1 MKESYLEDEN
11 CEFER
16 KETKENRTKS
26 KIKEYFK
33 KNDSLIKK
41 NFNNFL
47 IFIGLGQIWSTE
59 SEQKLLWDRI
69 VSYTINKNNVDYEAV
84 LCGISDF
91 FEEEEDE
98 IYDENNKSNDNDS
111 LIDIDLQSLHMKSNL
126 LEDESIKD
134 NNNENCIDE
143 FINSIKD
150 KQEIIYGIKF
160 INEIYFNKYLECDN
174 LDVPFMIN
182 KDNIFNEIQ
191 KKYKFINIPH
201 DILEKYF
208 NYIKSDSIDGK
219 DEFFI
224 DKSFIKYI
232 NVILNNENEDNKSKY
247 STKSLYSNPS
257 INFINNKISL
267 NLEKLSLM
275 DSYINICIEAMIDFS
290 NNRSFLELAK
300 KYVQNYI
307 NNIKN
312 SIYNEIKMKEN
323 KYEEKIAIIH
333 HNTDNYQDKNENIV
347 IENCKLKKQ
356 NELLIKENLSLAK
369 ELEELNLQKENK
381 ENENDQKQ
389 KKRKSLTPRKSNDG
403 QNNLP
408 KTKNIIFIPPLKFK
422 EQNSDRNNLISTE
435 HSNELSKVDTLKN
448 ENSNFNLSKSKLYVA
463 KPSSILQ
470 GNGTSS
476 FNDIC
481 FDELTN
487 SQFNFSPNINNITD
501 QFLLD
506 TTRLCNEGE
515 EDKEEQQSNKA
526 KKNEKDKY
534 SGFNSQRNLSKK
546 KYNNLN
552 DSLNSDISRIKSDEN
567 DENDEFYDNYDEEI
581 DFGQNINNKYTT
593 YLSDNNI
600 RYTDVN
606 KNKKANKNI
615 NNYNRAL
622 TMNGSNNISNNLMKK
637 RQKYSNED
645 IFYGYVNKTVKDF
658 YDFKYLNHVHKV
670 ERLLSR
676 NNDELINNEFFSD
689 EIYAYFLNSKKKKV
703 ILLLTYKAFY
713 FLKNDESLELIL
725 RKSNNSLESMIVSTK
740 NFNLVL
746 LSFNGGTDIII
757 ETYLRID
764 FLKFFQKIINK
775 GKFSK
780 NLNITSS
787 NQFFFHKRNGTLENV
802 PTIKNKTFII
812 TPNFENAHKVGI
824 LLKYKESFFS
834 GAFQEKLVVLSSIGL
849 MYFDENNKTPKAII
863 PIIGTTIKFIVVQV
877 NKLIFCLKMKTINDD
892 VYIFGSLKKK
902 EIFDWMKKL
911 AYFKKVYHMKMKE
924 INPKFIVQNS
934 KELSNIV
941 DHSL

>member
-1 MKESYLEDEN
+1 MKESNLEDEN
-11 CEFER
+11 YEFEKKET
-16 KETKENRTKS
+16 KETKENKTKS

-98 IYDENNKSNDNDS
+98 MYDENNKSNDNDS
-111 LIDIDLQSLHMKSNL
+111 LIDIDLQSLHMKSNS

-143 FINSIKD
+143 FINNIKD
-150 KQEIIYGIKF
+150 KQEVIYGIKF

-191 KKYKFINIPH
+191 KKYQFINIPY
-201 DILEKYF
+201 DILQKYF
-208 NYIKSDSIDGK
+208 NYIKSDSKEGK
-219 DEFFI
+219 DEFCI
-224 DKSFIKYI
+224 DKSVIKYI

-275 DSYINICIEAMIDFS
+275 DSYINGCIEAMIDFS
-290 NNRSFLELAK
+290 NNRNFLELAK

-307 NNIKN
+307 NIIKN
-312 SIYNEIKMKEN
+312 SIYDEIKKKEN
-323 KYEEKIAIIH
+323 KYEEKIVTIN
-333 HNTDNYQDKNENIV
+333 HNNDNDQDKNENLV
-347 IENCKLKKQ
+347 IENSKLKKQ

-381 ENENDQKQ
+381 ENENDRKQ
-389 KKRKSLTPRKSNDG
+389 IKRKSLTPQKNNDG

-408 KTKNIIFIPPLKFK
+408 KTKNIIVIPPLKLK

-435 HSNELSKVDTLKN
+435 HINEISKVDTLKN
-448 ENSNFNLSKSKLYVA
+448 DNSNFNLSKSKLHVA
-463 KPSSILQ
+463 KSTSILQ
-470 GNGTSS
+470 VNGTSS

-515 EDKEEQQSNKA
+515 ENKEEQQSNKT
-526 KKNEKDKY
+526 KKIEKDKY
-534 SGFNSQRNLSKK
+534 YGFNSQKNLSKK
-546 KYNNLN
+546 KDNNLN

-581 DFGQNINNKYTT
+581 DFGQNINNKYT
-593 YLSDNNI
+593 N
-600 RYTDVN
+600 VN

-615 NNYNRAL
+615 NSYNRAL
-622 TMNGSNNISNNLMKK
+622 TINGSNAISNNLMKK
-637 RQKYSNED
+637 KQKYTNED

-676 NNDELINNEFFSD
+676 NNDELINNEFLSD
-689 EIYAYFLNSKKKKV
+689 EIYVYFLNSKKKKV
-703 ILLLTYKAFY
+703 ILLLTYNAFY

-725 RKSNNSLESMIVSTK
+725 RKNNNSLESMIVSTK

-757 ETYLRID
+757 ETYQRID
-764 FLKFFQKIINK
+764 FLKFFQKIIDK

-780 NLNITSS
+780 NLNIISS

-812 TPNFENAHKVGI
+812 TPNFENAYKVGI

-834 GAFQEKLVVLSSIGL
+834 GAFHEKLVVLSSIGL

-877 NKLIFCLKMKTINDD
+877 NRLIFCLKMKTINDE

-911 AYFKKVYHMKMKE
+911 AYYKKVYHMKMKE
-924 INPKFIVQNS
+924 INPKFIVHNS
-934 KELSNIV
+934 KELSNI
-941 DHSL
+941 SKN